1 MKHNKIKT
9 KRKGSVKLQTVITD
23 GGAWD
28 AEIFTERNDCTVRA
42 VAIATGKP
50 YDKIH
55 AELEWRGRRPGQGF
69 RLTEDGHLEELGF
82 KRFHIPRPQGV
93 KPRLA
98 TVVPHVQKGHFII
111 ATKAHVFA
119 IIDGVAFDKT
129 ASSLSKPVFSV
140 WQRA

>member
-42 VAIATGKP
+42 VAIATGTP
-50 YDKIH
+50 YDKVH

-69 RLTEDGHLEELGF
+69 PLTSEGHLKDFGF
-82 KRFHIPRPQGV
+82 KPYYIPRPQGV
-93 KPRLA
+93 KPRLS
-98 TVVPHVQKGHFII
+98 TVVSHVQKGRFIVQ
-111 ATKAHVFA
+111 TRAHVFA
-119 IIDGVAFDKT
+119 IVDGVAFDKT

-140 WQRA
+140 WQHI